1 MKRQDFN
8 LANDL
13 IASKRLQLD
22 EVVSQVKGVML
33 FFSSV
38 GGVTSTRP
46 KKKPEKDSKTSKQQ
60 EDSNEEK
67 KAQDTG
73 DKTADQ
79 PGENKDLDIPY
90 PVVSYFIIC
99 RRGLADAASNI
110 HKALHEAET
119 EVEVK
124 ELKTKRKM

>member
-1 MKRQDFN
+1 M
-8 LANDL
+8 
-13 IASKRLQLD
+13 
-22 EVVSQVKGVML
+22 VSQVKGVML

-38 GGVTSTRP
+38 GGVTSNGP

-73 DKTADQ
+73 DKTTDQ
-79 PGENKDLDIPY
+79 PSENKDLDIPY
-90 PVVSYFIIC
+90 PAVSYFIIC
-99 RRGLADAASNI
+99 RKGLADAASNI

-124 ELKTKRKM
+124 ELKTKKEKCRRGGRSAW